1 MPVGL
6 FCFGLLLCVV
16 GGLRGCLLVGFALY

>member
-6 FCFGLLLCVV
+6 FCSL
-16 GGLRGCLLVGFALY
+16 